1 VKISDVLDKIRTEK
15 QTPGRFPT
23 RIIFVRNWE
32 DYVSLAGEIG
42 KLCDVTLNLASY
54 AKGDI
59 IPKFKDLHAELG
71 KYTNK
76 TVLLL
81 SFGEY
86 LRLCS
91 NYEKDKSGGEF
102 KDLWEQMQAESAI
115 TKYIVLLFGGRE
127 LFDNAVSYVSERQIA
142 FLWEVAESV
151 KDTDIKITVYSPDFA
166 DAVSVDADCLSAWL
180 SKWDSLFAEKRSSFS
195 LRTKLYKYAAGS
207 FGNVRI
213 DVVNKPFTYVA
224 SLLADGDDLKKEYG
238 DDQFWSEVAKSV
250 QPDKPFSATIDY
262 ALNVG
267 HSFDPIS
274 ILAKFEQLSE
284 TERLLF
290 WIRYKMYSGNDYVSY
305 AVSKTSNP
313 DEIPLAVRDAVFS
326 LTKPSDAQLAERLK
340 AISVLN
346 LRFED
351 SYFTKLD
358 KVSAESR
365 FTYLTSK
372 TAEER
377 TYAVKTVSELLR
389 KGGELTAI
397 AKKLSQSYHALA
409 EYLTPTQIKED
420 GTTSYFEWY
429 RKSKL
434 INRVPETV
442 APLIDLDCIDSR
454 NKIIQNNESGY
465 PLWIDGLGAEW
476 LPLLFAEIKRLSIA
490 TEVICKTARSILPS
504 ETEFN
509 HQWNCKDEKWDR
521 LDKLNHNGMPDD
533 KNYYSCVAQQI
544 EYIREIAQ
552 RVGEL
557 LVDHNCIVIT
567 GDHGSSRLA
576 ALMFHSSENYYIAPF
591 KNSIVRSF
599 GRFCELPFDSDVQI
613 TDSMEAVT
621 AKRDGQDVKCVV
633 IKTYEHFKQSGNA
646 AGDNTDDNAVIGEVH
661 GGATPE
667 ECLVPVIIVNR
678 KNPLLIEPSATTIK
692 KQAAAQN
699 KMGI

>member
-1 VKISDVLDKIRTEK
+1 MKIADVLDRVRAEK
-15 QTPGRFPT
+15 KTPGRFPT
-23 RIIFVRNWE
+23 RVVFAKNWE
-32 DYVSLAGEIG
+32 DYVSLAGELS
-42 KLCDVTLNLASY
+42 KVCDVTLNLASY

-59 IPKFKDLHAELG
+59 IPKFKNLRIELG
-71 KYTNK
+71 KYNNK

-86 LRLCS
+86 LRLCP
-91 NYEKDKSGGEF
+91 NYEKDQSGGEF
-102 KDLWEQMQAESAI
+102 KALWEQMQAESAT

-127 LFDNAVSYVSERQIA
+127 LFDNSVSYVSERQTA

-166 DAVSVDADCLSAWL
+166 DAVNVDADCLSAWL
-180 SKWDSLFAEKRSSFS
+180 SKWDTLFAEKRSSFS
-195 LRTKLYKYAAGS
+195 LNTKLYKYAAGS
-207 FGNVRI
+207 FGSVKI
-213 DVVNKPFTYVA
+213 DIVNEPFTYIA
-224 SLLADGDDLKKEYG
+224 SIVTDGDALKKEYG
-238 DDQFWSEVAKSV
+238 SDQFWNEVAKNV
-250 QPDKPFSATIDY
+250 QLDKPFLATIDY

-290 WIRYKMYSGNDYVSY
+290 WIRHKLYPGSNYVSY
-305 AVSKTSNP
+305 AVSKTSKP

-326 LTKPSDAQLAERLK
+326 LTKPFDAQLAERLK
-340 AISVLN
+340 AIGVLN
-346 LRFED
+346 LHFED
-351 SYFTKLD
+351 GYFAKLD

-365 FTYLTSK
+365 FAYLTSK

-377 TYAVKTVSELLR
+377 TYAVKTISELLR

-397 AKKLSQSYHALA
+397 AALLRQSYHALA
-409 EYLTPTQIKED
+409 EYIAPTQIKED

-454 NKIIQNNESGY
+454 NKIIRSNESGY

-476 LPLLFAEIKRLSIA
+476 LPLMIAEIKRLSIA
-490 TEVICKTARSILPS
+490 TEVIYKTARSILPS

-509 HQWNCKDEKWDR
+509 HQWSIKDEKWDR

-533 KNYYSCVAQQI
+533 KDYYSCVAQQI
-544 EYIREIAQ
+544 EYICEIAR

-557 LVDHNCIVIT
+557 LLDHNCIVVT

-576 ALMFHSSENYYIAPF
+576 ALMFHSSENYYITPF
-591 KNSIVRSF
+591 KGSKVRSF

-613 TDSMEAVT
+613 TNSMEIIT
-621 AKRDGQDVKCVV
+621 AKRDGQDVKCAV

-646 AGDNTDDNAVIGEVH
+646 AGGNSDDNAVVGEVH
-661 GGATPE
+661 GGMTPE
-667 ECLVPVIIVNR
+667 ECLVPVVIVKR
-678 KNPLLIEPSATTIK
+678 KNPLSIIPSTSVK
-692 KQAAAQN
+692 KQAATQN
-699 KMGI
+699 DMRI